1 MIMTKIK
8 TFDVLVVYTNAIAAS
23 ASSNDNVLSPFQL
36 SKTRTNYNESYSY
49 FLKTCEKNNLESA
62 FVTSKD
68 ITGSGTASCYWLYK
82 NNKWIKVNQPCYSR
96 LIFDKLSPVNSIQ
109 KQRINILFSNPKV
122 RPFNNPAFFSLFYD
136 KQKTYRGLQDF
147 AIPTV
152 AVANKNSIGIHTAL
166 DKIRVLTAV
175 HPHASDFSNRFVL
188 KDRYGSGGN
197 NVYLLDPLNPQ
208 KNILN
213 IIRKNKNISFILQP
227 FAQFNTGYTYNN
239 SAGFIDIRLIYLGQR
254 VVQVYIRRAKKG
266 DFRCNEHQGGEL
278 HYITLK
284 EVPLKVRMFAKR
296 IAQGLNVDS
305 ELYALDLVVSNS
317 GNVFLMEGNIRPGI
331 DWNLSLKKNERMA
344 KKLIR
349 VIVGEIAKRAAPATP
364 KFISPVSD
372 QNIYEPLT
380 L

>member
-1 MIMTKIK
+1 MTKIK

-23 ASSNDNVLSPFQL
+23 ASSNNNVLSPFQL
-36 SKTRTNYNESYSY
+36 SKNRTNYNESYSY

-68 ITGSGTASCYWLYK
+68 IIGGGTASCYWLYK
-82 NNKWIKVNQPCYSR
+82 NNKWIKVNQPCYSQF
-96 LIFDKLSPVNSIQ
+96 IFEKLSPVNSKQ
-109 KQRINILFSNPKV
+109 KQRINILFSDPKV
-122 RPFNNPAFFSLFYD
+122 RPFNSPAFFSLFYD
-136 KQKTYRGLQDF
+136 KQKTYRVLEDF

-152 AVANKNSIGIHTAL
+152 AVTNKSSVGVHAAL
-166 DKIRVLTAV
+166 NKIRVLTAA

-197 NVYLLDPLNPQ
+197 NVYLVSSLNPQ
-208 KNILN
+208 KDILN
-213 IIRKNKNISFILQP
+213 IMRKNKNISFILQP
-227 FAQFNTGYTYNN
+227 FAQFNTGYAYNK
-239 SAGFIDIRLIYLGQR
+239 SAGFIDIRMIYVGQR

-284 EVPLKVRMFAKR
+284 EVPLKVRVFAEC
-296 IAQGLNVDS
+296 IAQDLNVDS

-364 KFISPVSD
+364 KYISPVSD

>member
-1 MIMTKIK
+1 MNKIK
-8 TFDVLVVYTNAIAAS
+8 TFDVLVVYTSTIAAS
-23 ASSNDNVLSPFQL
+23 ASSNNVLSPFQL
-36 SKTRTNYNESYSY
+36 SKNRTNYNESYSY

-68 ITGSGTASCYWLYK
+68 ITGGGTASCYWLYK
-82 NNKWIKVNQPCYSR
+82 NNKWTKVNQPCYSQ
-96 LIFDKLSPVNSIQ
+96 LIFEKLSPVNS
-109 KQRINILFSNPKV
+109 KQEHRLNILFSDPKV
-122 RPFNNPAFFSLFYD
+122 RPFNDPAFFSLFYD
-136 KQKTYRGLQDF
+136 KQKTYRVLQDF

-152 AVANKNSIGIHTAL
+152 AVVNKNPIGIHTAL
-166 DKIRVLTAV
+166 NKIRVLTAA
-175 HPHASDFSNRFVL
+175 HPHASDFSKRFIL

-197 NVYLLDPLNPQ
+197 NVYLVDSLNPQ

-213 IIRKNKNISFILQP
+213 LIRKNKNISFILQP
-227 FAQFNTGYTYNN
+227 FAQFNTGYIYNK
-239 SAGFIDIRLIYLGQR
+239 SAGFIDIRMIYLGQR

-305 ELYALDLVVSNS
+305 ELYALDLVVSNN

-331 DWNLSLKKNERMA
+331 DWNLALKKNERMA

-349 VIVGEIAKRAAPATP
+349 VIVGEIAKRATPTTP